1 MKSAKQR
8 VLSRRLTTSPCV
20 PPWRGH
26 AAGGGKYP
34 GHRVVQLR
42 ARENRGHVTKTP
54 PVMSTFPLLNNV
66 AICPALA
73 VVMLPVAVN
82 IPVTGS

>member
-1 MKSAKQR
+1 MLPVAVNIPVTGSYSSALAR
-8 VLSRRLTTSPCV
+8 T
-20 PPWRGH
+20 
-26 AAGGGKYP
+26 
-34 GHRVVQLR
+34 VVTYQ
-42 ARENRGHVTKTP
+42 TP